1 MRIEGLQIP
10 LRDGTLAAWRMGA
23 QRADAPVIVAVHGIT
38 ATSRAWLAVARA
50 LGERAALVAVDL
62 RGRGASAPLGPPFG
76 FDVHVADLLALLDRL
91 GLEAPVIAGHSLG
104 AYVACRFAVTHPERV
119 GRLVLVDGGVP
130 PAGAAEI
137 EDPDA
142 VLAATLGPAL
152 ARLRTTFAN
161 RRAYREW
168 WRAHPAFEGSDVDPD
183 LLGAYADYDL
193 CGEPPQLRPSIN
205 ADVVAADGREV
216 LVSRDGNRLAA
227 QAVLLHAPRGLD
239 GAPPPLLAADQ
250 VAAWATARPDRRA
263 VLVPDVNHY
272 TIAMGERGARVVA
285 DEFVAA
291 LAEHDA
297 GPALA

>member
-1 MRIEGLQIP
+1 
-10 LRDGTLAAWRMGA
+10 
-23 QRADAPVIVAVHGIT
+23 
-38 ATSRAWLAVARA
+38 
-50 LGERAALVAVDL
+50 
-62 RGRGASAPLGPPFG
+62 
-76 FDVHVADLLALLDRL
+76 
-91 GLEAPVIAGHSLG
+91 
-104 AYVACRFAVTHPERV
+104 
-119 GRLVLVDGGVP
+119 
-130 PAGAAEI
+130 
-137 EDPDA
+137 
-142 VLAATLGPAL
+142 
-152 ARLRTTFAN
+152 
-161 RRAYREW
+161 
-168 WRAHPAFEGSDVDPD
+168 
-183 LLGAYADYDL
+183 
-193 CGEPPQLRPSIN
+193 
-205 ADVVAADGREV
+205 V